1 MSTAWKTIKN
11 VQKAVSKKKP
21 TKKKAVSIA

>member
-1 MSTAWKTIKN
+1 MSTQWKTIKN

-21 TKKKAVSIA
+21 TKKKTVSIT